1 MRNWT
6 GFLFYRHETLRTTW
20 LLRCVV
26 VVSVCL
32 LIAVTRNYW
41 VRIIA
46 RSLMCPQE
54 SGATAEAV
62 IVENFDTDYPLFEEA
77 ARFQHRG
84 TRRILIP
91 VAASGDGTEPN
102 LVSARIAEL
111 FANLARLR
119 DAELIPVLESEP
131 IVLNTAYR
139 VRTFLDQQ
147 QIRSVA
153 LLSPAFRSR
162 RSALVFKRVLGE
174 SGITVACVPVL
185 RNTAPYSWVDTW
197 HGIQVVTE
205 QFIKLQ
211 YYRFYVLPFV
221 AGMRA
226 PVPSW
231 INRSRSRSCVGP
243 KDAQRSDFV
252 LPIQPHPCLDVDSPR
267 L

>member
-6 GFLFYRHETLRTTW
+6 GYFFYRRETLRTTW

-26 VVSVCL
+26 VVCL
-32 LIAVTRNYW
+32 CVLIAATRNYW

-46 RSLMCPQE
+46 RSLICPQE

-62 IVENFDTDYPLFEEA
+62 IVENFDTEYPVFEEA
-77 ARFQHRG
+77 ARLQRRG

-91 VAASGDGTEPN
+91 VPAFGDGTEAN

-111 FANLARLR
+111 LANLARL
-119 DAELIPVLESEP
+119 DGAELIPVLETEP
-131 IVLNTAYR
+131 IVLNAAYR
-139 VRTFLDQQ
+139 IRSVLDRQ

-153 LLSPAFRSR
+153 LVAPAFRSR

-185 RNTAPYSWVDTW
+185 RNTAPYSWADTW
-197 HGIQVVTE
+197 HGIQGVTE

-221 AGMRA
+221 AGKRS
-226 PVPSW
+226 PVAS
-231 INRSRSRSCVGP
+231 
-243 KDAQRSDFV
+243 
-252 LPIQPHPCLDVDSPR
+252 
-267 L
+267 